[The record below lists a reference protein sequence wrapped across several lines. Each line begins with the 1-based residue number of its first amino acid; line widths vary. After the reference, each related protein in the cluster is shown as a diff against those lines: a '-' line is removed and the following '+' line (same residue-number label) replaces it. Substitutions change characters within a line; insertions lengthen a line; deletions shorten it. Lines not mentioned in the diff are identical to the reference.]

1 MNQRKCRQQPT
12 EFIMPQSCGGIG
24 SFHTGQ
30 QPNAG
35 NFPTLIHPFINFRH
49 IVNNWTDNLRNQ
61 YHTLF
66 IYNELIMLISN
77 QQTVD
82 KQPENTLST
91 NS

>member
-1 MNQRKCRQQPT
+1 MQNLEKKSSIP
-12 EFIMPQSCGGIG
+12 
-24 SFHTGQ
+24 
-30 QPNAG
+30 G
-35 NFPTLIHPFINFRH
+35 NHHCCLPTLIHPFINFRH

-77 QQTVD
+77 QQTVN
-82 KQPENTLST
+82 KQPENMLST